1 MNNHNFSIVIKVI
14 NRNIMKVKTFNDLFV
29 DMIKDLYSA
38 ETQLTKALPKMAK
51 KASTPELK
59 KGFEQHLQETLQQRE
74 RLEKVAEILEIS
86 PKGKKCAAMEGLV
99 EEAEE
104 MISDFKDPQ
113 VLDAALIAAAQKVE
127 HYEIASYGTVIT
139 FAKMLD
145 NSEEIVNLLQE
156 TIKEE
161 KDTDAKLTEL
171 AEGIVNEKAA
181 HV

>member
-1 MNNHNFSIVIKVI
+1 
-14 NRNIMKVKTFNDLFV
+14 MKVKTFNDLFV

-51 KASTPELK
+51 KATTPELR
-59 KGFEQHLQETLQQRE
+59 KGFEQHLQETIQQRE
-74 RLEKVAEILEIS
+74 RLERVAEILEVS

-104 MISDFKDPQ
+104 MISEFKEPQ

-139 FAKMLD
+139 FAKMLE
-145 NSEEIVNLLQE
+145 NSEEIVNLLKE
-156 TIKEE
+156 TIQEE
-161 KDTDAKLTEL
+161 KDTDAKLTEV

-181 HV
+181 HVSA